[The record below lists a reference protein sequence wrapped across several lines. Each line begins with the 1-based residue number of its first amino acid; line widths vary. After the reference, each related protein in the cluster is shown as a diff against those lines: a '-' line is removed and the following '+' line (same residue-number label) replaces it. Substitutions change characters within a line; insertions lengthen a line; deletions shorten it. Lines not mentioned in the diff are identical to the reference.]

1 MLVIEKQG
9 LFDYTIGFD
18 FDQPRGVN
26 EAGYLKECARRTNVT
41 EHFSMSARRIAPTC
55 DICKHDAGSNDLGH
69 RPACLRD
76 RLFDDFEAML
86 GLPINVAT
94 RGVPPPA
101 AIGAVPA
108 TAISCPTRTARLK
121 PISGSRYDPE
131 ETRFCGMI

>member
-86 GLPINVAT
+86 GLPINVAP
-94 RGVPPPA
+94 RG
-101 AIGAVPA
+101 GSA
-108 TAISCPTRTARLK
+108 TGGNRRSTSDGYQLPNSHCTAEADFGLE
-121 PISGSRYDPE
+121 I
-131 ETRFCGMI
+131 